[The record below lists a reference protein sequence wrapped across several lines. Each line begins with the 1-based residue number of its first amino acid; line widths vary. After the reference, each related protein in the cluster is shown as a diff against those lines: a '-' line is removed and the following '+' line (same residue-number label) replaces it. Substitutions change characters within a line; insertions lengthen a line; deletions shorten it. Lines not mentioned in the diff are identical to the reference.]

1 MSCRLRLPT
10 TLVVLGLGGA
20 VLLSGCATG
29 PIATDGPYTP
39 AMAPMSQERS
49 GSIRPG
55 HRLDVFFPAGH
66 ETHWTCTAEVT
77 AFGSCQLCTHDTR
90 QAEEVQYTDFDS
102 GVLCYR
108 PITVPAGTSLQI
120 CGDHLW
126 VRLHRGAAGP
136 ASLVPRLGRGHHGR
150 FDAPQAAVS

>member
-1 MSCRLRLPT
+1 
-10 TLVVLGLGGA
+10 
-20 VLLSGCATG
+20 
-29 PIATDGPYTP
+29 
-39 AMAPMSQERS
+39 MSQERS

-102 GVLCYR
+102 GILLYH

-126 VRLHRGAAGP
+126 VRLNKRTE
-136 ASLVPRLGRGHHGR
+136 
-150 FDAPQAAVS
+150 